1 MLKSLKDY
9 KRNGKNKS
17 KRRIRTRNRILKA
30 GENDKVTC
38 CMCEKRVN
46 KDDTLVT
53 LQCLNKYGK
62 AAHRICKNC
71 WWNEFALEGVSH
83 KCPGCV
89 KGIPL
94 TQYKKELP
102 ILIDLTEE

>member
-17 KRRIRTRNRILKA
+17 KRRKKINKILKA
-30 GENDKVTC
+30 GENDKVMC
-38 CMCEKRVN
+38 SICEKMVN
-46 KDDTLVT
+46 KDDTLVPRE
-53 LQCLNKYGK
+53 CLNKYGK